1 MAGVEPMT
9 ARLQGA
15 QRHRARALIRALAVG
30 GGTRAQ
36 ILRIV
41 AEREFISWG
50 YGTVGHLY
58 DALDATF
65 PLHGNRDPVTV
76 PKVRVKRRLLR
87 YK

>member
-1 MAGVEPMT
+1 MT

-15 QRHRARALIRALAVG
+15 QRQRARALIRALAVG
-30 GGTRAQ
+30 GGARAQ

-58 DALDATF
+58 DALDVTF
-65 PLHGNRDPVTV
+65 PLHGNRDHVTV
-76 PKVRVKRRLLR
+76 PKVYVKRRLLR

>member
-1 MAGVEPMT
+1 MAGIEPMT

-15 QRHRARALIRALAVG
+15 QRHRARALIHALAVG

-65 PLHGNRDPVTV
+65 PLHGNRAYVTV
-76 PKVRVKRRLLR
+76 PKVHVKRRLLR

>member
-1 MAGVEPMT
+1 MMP
-9 ARLQGA
+9 RLQGA
-15 QRHRARALIRALAVG
+15 QRHRAGWLLRSALAR
-30 GGTRAQ
+30 GGTREQA
-36 ILRIV
+36 LRTV

-65 PLHGNRDPVTV
+65 PLHGNRAYVIV
-76 PKVRVKRRLLR
+76 PKVHVKRRLLR